1 MKRFHF
7 IAQSK
12 GGVGKS
18 LLMYLFALKHGNRKQ
33 VLFVDLD
40 SSTESSKSQLSFI
53 DADNFDMLSLS
64 DDKDALVRD
73 QLISYLEAL
82 SESRFEE
89 VYFDMGAPESAQLP
103 ALIKYDLPM
112 KEFAAELD
120 FEMIFHIV
128 VAAGTAYKPCV
139 NYLTQMMQTLGAD
152 FKIIVWKSI
161 TSFRKFPELAQELE
175 DNCKKLKLPFRQF
188 GDFEPNSE
196 LGGKILDGARL
207 GLALS
212 SYQPGARMK
221 LRAQLQMHFDHD

>member
-1 MKRFHF
+1 VKKFHF

-18 LLMYLFALKHGNRKQ
+18 LLMYLFALKYGHKKDT
-33 VLFVDLD
+33 LFVDLD

-53 DADNFDMLSLS
+53 DPDQFDTVSLS
-64 DDKDALVRD
+64 DDKEALVRD
-73 QLISYLEAL
+73 QLVSYLEEL
-82 SESRFEE
+82 SLSKFQQ

-112 KEFAAELD
+112 KEFA
-120 FEMIFHIV
+120 
-128 VAAGTAYKPCV
+128 GTAYKPSV
-139 NYLTQMMQTLGAD
+139 NYLTQMMQTVGAD

-161 TSFRKFPELAQELE
+161 TSFRKFPELADELE
-175 DNCKKLKLPFRQF
+175 ANCQKLGLEFRQF

-207 GLALS
+207 GLSLKD
-212 SYQPGARMK
+212 YQPGARMK
-221 LRAQLQMHFDHD
+221 LRGQLQLHFNHE

>member
-1 MKRFHF
+1 MKKFHL

-18 LLMYLFALKHGNRKQ
+18 LLMYLFALKHGHNKDT
-33 VLFVDLD
+33 LFVDLD

-53 DADNFDMLSLS
+53 DPDNFDMVSLS
-64 DDKDALVRD
+64 DDKEALVRD
-73 QLISYLEAL
+73 QLVSYLEEL
-82 SESRFEE
+82 SLSRFEQ

-112 KEFAAELD
+112 KEFADELD

-128 VAAGTAYKPCV
+128 IAAGTAYKPSV
-139 NYLTQMMQTLGAD
+139 NYLTQMIQTAGAD

-161 TSFRKFPELAQELE
+161 TSFRKFPELADELE
-175 DNCKKLKLPFRQF
+175 ANCQKLGLPLRQF
-188 GDFEPNSE
+188 GDFEPNSD

-207 GLALS
+207 GYGLQD
-212 SYQPGARMK
+212 YQNGPRMK
-221 LRAQLQMHFDHD
+221 LKGQLQTHLRHD

>member
-1 MKRFHF
+1 MKKFHF

-18 LLMYLFALKHGNRKQ
+18 LLMYLFALKYGHKKDT
-33 VLFVDLD
+33 LFVDLD

-53 DADNFDMLSLS
+53 DPDHFDMVSLS
-64 DDKDALVRD
+64 DDKEALVRD
-73 QLISYLEAL
+73 QLVSYLEEL
-82 SESRFEE
+82 SLSQFQQ

-112 KEFAAELD
+112 KEFADELG
-120 FEMIFHIV
+120 FEMIFHVV
-128 VAAGTAYKPCV
+128 VAAGTAYKPSV
-139 NYLTQMMQTLGAD
+139 NYLTQMMQTVGAD

-161 TSFRKFPELAQELE
+161 TSFRKFPELADELE
-175 DNCKKLKLPFRQF
+175 ANCQKLGLEFRQF

-207 GLALS
+207 GLSLKD
-212 SYQPGARMK
+212 YQPGARMK
-221 LRAQLQMHFDHD
+221 LRGQLQLHFNHE